1 MLENQGYGISLS
13 AYEQYMRQ
21 VKRTPQLTSEEETN
35 LLLTIQSGVEA
46 CQARDRIVE
55 GYQPL
60 LIGLAKRFV
69 RRCKEMELLDL
80 VQEGNLGLL
89 QAIEKYDVSKGES
102 SFKTFAFAWVRGT
115 MLIAFWRYEGA
126 IRLPLNK
133 VQAIRQMGV
142 VNTRLLSLLGREP
155 TIAETAQEMQVNE
168 RDVRELIVLQE
179 QQVVSLHA
187 FPTED
192 DDLSLED
199 VVADPMTSHFMDHGP
214 SSIPTPLETALA
226 SLPDRERIVV
236 NLRYGFD
243 DGQARTQRE
252 VAHLLGVTLSTVEAV
267 DRRAQRRLRQALCA

>member
-1 MLENQGYGISLS
+1 MLENQEHGVSLS

-21 VKRTPQLTSEEETN
+21 VKRTTQLKSEEELN
-35 LLLTIQSGVEA
+35 LLLTIQSGVRVS
-46 CQARDRIVE
+46 QARDRLVE

-89 QAIEKYDVSKGES
+89 QAIEKYDASKGES

-115 MLIAFWRYEGA
+115 MLTAFWRYEGA

-133 VQAIRQMGV
+133 VQSIRQMGV

-155 TIAETAQEMQVNE
+155 TIVETAQEMQVSE
-168 RDVRELIVLQE
+168 GDVRELIVLEE

-187 FPTED
+187 FPADDD

-199 VVADPMTSHFMDHGP
+199 VIADPTASQFIDDS

-226 SLPDRERIVV
+226 SLPERERIVV
-236 NLRYGFD
+236 HLRYGFD

-252 VAHLLGVTLSTVEAV
+252 VAHLLGVAVSTVEAV

>member
-1 MLENQGYGISLS
+1 MLENQGYGISFS

-21 VKRTPQLTSEEETN
+21 VKQTPQLTNEEETN
-35 LLLTIQSGVEA
+35 LLLAIQSGVEV
-46 CQARDRIVE
+46 CQARDRLVE

-115 MLIAFWRYEGA
+115 MLTAFWRYEGA

-155 TIAETAQEMQVNE
+155 TIIETAQEMQVNE

-179 QQVVSLHA
+179 QQVVSLYA

-199 VVADPMTSHFMDHGP
+199 VVADPTASLFMDD

>member
-1 MLENQGYGISLS
+1 MLENQGYGISFS

-21 VKRTPQLTSEEETN
+21 VKQTPQLTNEEETN
-35 LLLTIQSGVEA
+35 LLLAIQSGVEV
-46 CQARDRIVE
+46 CQARDRLVE

-115 MLIAFWRYEGA
+115 MLTAFWRYEGA

-155 TIAETAQEMQVNE
+155 TIIETAQEMQVNE

-179 QQVVSLHA
+179 QQVVSLYA

-199 VVADPMTSHFMDHGP
+199 VVADPTASLFMDD

-243 DGQARTQRE
+243 DGQTRTQRE

>member
-1 MLENQGYGISLS
+1 MLENQGYGISFS

-21 VKRTPQLTSEEETN
+21 VKRTPQLANEEEIN
-35 LLLTIQSGVEA
+35 LLLTIQSGVEV
-46 CQARDRIVE
+46 CQARDRLVE

-89 QAIEKYDVSKGES
+89 QAIEKYDASKGES

-115 MLIAFWRYEGA
+115 MLTAFWRYEGA

-133 VQAIRQMGV
+133 VQAIRQMGA

-179 QQVVSLHA
+179 QQVVSLHV

-199 VVADPMTSHFMDHGP
+199 VIADPTASHFMDGG
-214 SSIPTPLETALA
+214 SIPTPLETALA

-252 VAHLLGVTLSTVEAV
+252 VANLLGVTLSTVETV

>member
-1 MLENQGYGISLS
+1 MLENQGYGISFS

-21 VKRTPQLTSEEETN
+21 VKQTPQLTNEEETN
-35 LLLTIQSGVEA
+35 LLLAIQSGVEV
-46 CQARDRIVE
+46 CQARDRLVE

-115 MLIAFWRYEGA
+115 MLTAFWRYEGA

-155 TIAETAQEMQVNE
+155 TIIETAQEMQVNE

-179 QQVVSLHA
+179 QQVVSLYA

-199 VVADPMTSHFMDHGP
+199 VVADPTASLFMDD

-226 SLPDRERIVV
+226 SLPNRERIVV